1 MRSALIT
8 GASSGIGAA
17 LARALAGPDVVL
29 HLGGRD
35 ETRLAGVAAACR
47 GRGATVSTDPADVR
61 DEAAM
66 RGWITAAG
74 RERRLD
80 LVIANAGISAGTG
93 TAGAE
98 SEAQS
103 RALFAVNLDG
113 VLNTVWPALELMA
126 GQERGADG
134 RRGTIAAIASIA
146 AFLPAPGAPAYAAS
160 KAAVDAWVL
169 GQSPAARRAGIHLA
183 SVCPGFI
190 ATPMTAGNPYP
201 MPGLMPAERAA
212 AIILRGLARGR
223 LRIAFPWWMAALARA
238 IGALPAPWALAL
250 LAGHG
255 GKPDF
260 RGQGLRDRP

>member
-1 MRSALIT
+1 MRSVLIT

-17 LARALAGPDVVL
+17 LAAALAGPDAVL

-35 ETRLAGVAAACR
+35 EARLAAVAERCR
-47 GRGATVSTDPADVR
+47 ARGASVSTRAADVR

-66 RGWITAAG
+66 RDWIGGAG
-74 RERRLD
+74 RHRLD

-93 TAGAE
+93 KGGSE

-113 VLNTVWPALELMA
+113 VLNTAWPALDVMA
-126 GQERGADG
+126 RQAPGADG
-134 RRGTIAAIASIA
+134 RRGTIAAVASIA
-146 AFLPAPGAPAYAAS
+146 AFIPAPGAPAYAAS

-169 GQSPAARRAGIHLA
+169 GQAPAARNAGIHLA

-190 ATPMTAGNPYP
+190 RTPMTQDNPYP
-201 MPGLMPAERAA
+201 MPGLMSAERAA

-223 LRIAFPWWMAALARA
+223 VRIAFPWWMAALARA
-238 IGALPAPWALAL
+238 VGALPAPWALSL
-250 LAGHG
+250 LARQG
-255 GKPDF
+255 GKP
-260 RGQGLRDRP
+260 GLAEQALRDRR

>member
-17 LARALAGPDVVL
+17 LAMALAGPDVVL

-35 ETRLAGVAAACR
+35 ELRLAAIAEACR
-47 GRGATVSTDPADVR
+47 ARGAEVTTQAADVR

-66 RGWITAAG
+66 RAWVARAASQH
-74 RERRLD
+74 RLD

-113 VLNTVWPALELMA
+113 VLNTVWPALDIMA
-126 GQERGADG
+126 RQAPGPDG

-146 AFLPAPGAPAYAAS
+146 AFMPAPGAPAYAAS

-169 GQSPAARRAGIHLA
+169 GQAQAAARAGIHLA

-190 ATPMTAGNPYP
+190 ATPMTADNPYP
-201 MPGLMPAERAA
+201 MPGLMSADVAA
-212 AIILRGLARGR
+212 ATILRGLARGR
-223 LRIAFPWWMAALARA
+223 VRVAFPWWMAALARA
-238 IGALPAPWALAL
+238 VGALPAPWAVAL
-250 LAGHG
+250 LARQG
-255 GKPDF
+255 GKPGF
-260 RGQGLRDRP
+260 AEQGLRDRG